1 MRSFAFWCQSAM
13 WTLQYCHDG
22 PVKLKKTFIY
32 FSDRVFLTDKLS
44 ACRLCLLFQNRLHL
58 YETLFYEMNAEI
70 LDLPCISNTALI
82 DISHNVVHRSG
93 TVKAR

>member
-1 MRSFAFWCQSAM
+1 MVQLNWKRPFFISVTGFFLQTSLVQLYGFA
-13 WTLQYCHDG
+13 
-22 PVKLKKTFIY
+22 Y
-32 FSDRVFLTDKLS
+32 FFKIGYI
-44 ACRLCLLFQNRLHL
+44 